1 MTDGW
6 LSSCLRIQWQCF
18 LKVSQCIHEEM
29 HHYSQNLFLYP
40 QVDSVL
46 QGEMG
51 ATVFMHPY
59 EWIDVKSTILSN
71 ATSGSNALDPEQL
84 FFGMA
89 LNNNKLCG

>member
-1 MTDGW
+1 M
-6 LSSCLRIQWQCF
+6 LP
-18 LKVSQCIHEEM
+18 
-29 HHYSQNLFLYP
+29 YP
-40 QVDSVL
+40 QVDFVL

-51 ATVFMHPY
+51 ATVFTHPY

-71 ATSGSNALDPEQL
+71 ATSGSNALDPDQL